1 MTLSNSAQYI
11 SGRTVQEQMNSLIDY
26 VDQRAADVA
35 LDAIASD
42 VAQVHQDMLD
52 ADADASAAAASAAA
66 AAGTLANAVK
76 KAGEASQSIAGDI
89 TVAGDLSAGGDAS
102 VTGDAGVQ
110 GQLSVLG
117 GCDLRAPVKI
127 PVTPTN
133 NDDAASKKYVDD
145 SLDNYAPM
153 IRTTGSQVAAGN
165 KHMNTVTYIG
175 SAASSGDAGYSLI
188 ADLGPIGSACFAFI
202 AVSRGGALMGA
213 VSVDSSGIPT
223 YSGAGISGSTT
234 FGIALK
240 DGNMYI
246 AMKRTGASGQSYT
259 INIYGVTKGTSHYT
273 IQPYDGNAPVET
285 VDSYTEACKI

>member
-1 MTLSNSAQYI
+1 MTLSNPAQYI

-52 ADADASAAAASAAA
+52 ADADAAAAAASAAA

-76 KAGEASQSIAGDI
+76 KTGESSQSIAGDI
-89 TVAGDLSAGGDAS
+89 AVAGDLSAG
-102 VTGDAGVQ
+102 GDAGVQ

-145 SLDNYAPM
+145 SLAGYAPM
-153 IRTTGSQVAAGN
+153 VRTTGNQSKSGVLTSLSEGGFNVTRGADYSIAFVQKNTGIQRSDTAAVRRLIPIWIIDADDNQMFSLRYEKIGTTH
-165 KHMNTVTYIG
+165 KVYIR
-175 SAASSGDAGYSLI
+175 
-188 ADLGPIGSACFAFI
+188 
-202 AVSRGGALMGA
+202 V
-213 VSVDSSGIPT
+213 VDS
-223 YSGAGISGSTT
+223 
-234 FGIALK
+234 
-240 DGNMYI
+240 
-246 AMKRTGASGQSYT
+246 TGTQHDQT
-259 INIYGVTKGTSHYT
+259 LL
-273 IQPYDGNAPVET
+273 QF
-285 VDSYTEACKI
+285 TE